1 MKDFGDCT
9 RSFAPF
15 VAAIIIVGVVSDL
28 LTIAVPLEAER
39 EQRTD
44 PRIEQKGG
52 E

>member
-1 MKDFGDCT
+1 M
-9 RSFAPF
+9 
-15 VAAIIIVGVVSDL
+15 AAIIIICVVSDL

-44 PRIEQKGG
+44 PRIEQEGS